1 MINVSGTRNI
11 PITIRVT
18 AQEKE
23 KIAKDANAFGGN
35 ISDFIRH
42 QSLSLDEGPTNG
54 AKMQAIARE
63 LCRLCE
69 LIKNPNTDQLRRNLE
84 EWSESIWQFM
94 K

>member
-1 MINVSGTRNI
+1 MSGTRNI

-23 KIAKDANAFGGN
+23 QITENANAFGG
-35 ISDFIRH
+35 SVSEFIRH
-42 QSLSLDEGPTNG
+42 QSLFPDEGSAND

-63 LCRLCE
+63 LCRLCK
-69 LIKNPNTDQLRRNLE
+69 LIKNPDTIQLRRNIE
-84 EWSESIWQFM
+84 DWSGEICQYM

>member
-1 MINVSGTRNI
+1 MTNNNVKRNI

-23 KIAKDANAFGGN
+23 KITKNANNFGGN
-35 ISDFIRH
+35 ISEFLRH
-42 QSLSLDEGPTNG
+42 QSLFPDEGSTDG

-69 LIKNPNTDQLRRNLE
+69 LIKNPNSNQLRSKIK
-84 EWSESIWQFM
+84 EWSENIWQFL